1 MNEPGG
7 YVDISRWE
15 IFKTFIF
22 LIIIAVI
29 GCISFLWLEGKKW
42 LRRKTG

>member
-1 MNEPGG
+1 MDEPEG

-15 IFKTFIF
+15 ILKTLIF

-29 GCISFLWLEGKKW
+29 GCISFLWLELK
-42 LRRKTG
+42 RRIGRIG